1 MWNVAPHNMLV
12 TGRMIWLR
20 SNLLEDQMTK
30 RKPATSPK
38 HVRKPKPVAKA
49 HRSAPDV
56 VRSSKHGPQAT
67 VTRPIESLVEQIG
80 DESKQNAVARQ
91 DESRQAITPLNE
103 AFGFSSASA
112 KFQAYQTKLL
122 EMAQADV
129 EFSLDFGRKLA
140 TVKSPLEFPGVIAE
154 FASKRISMFRKY
166 SKEMI
171 EISSQRRRPEAR

>member
-1 MWNVAPHNMLV
+1 
-12 TGRMIWLR
+12 
-20 SNLLEDQMTK
+20 MTK

-67 VTRPIESLVEQIG
+67 VTGEIESLVHQIG
-80 DESKQNAVARQ
+80 DESKENAVAGQ
-91 DESRQAITPLNE
+91 DASRQAITPLNE
-103 AFGFSSASA
+103 AFGFASASA

-122 EMAQADV
+122 EMAQADL

-140 TVKSPLEFPGVIAE
+140 TVKSPLEFPGVLAE
-154 FASKRISMFRKY
+154 FASRRISMFRKY
-166 SKEMI
+166 SKDMI